1 MKKAIKNILVAI
13 NFSNSSE
20 NAIKIGIAMCKR
32 HKAALHLLKVN
43 KENSFPYP
51 IGKNALLIGYRL
63 ESLMAEMK
71 SLESYTKQ
79 LEETHQIKCYYHI
92 EEGSYSATVARIV
105 NIYNCELLLVEKKPD
120 PILFNL
126 LNNKD
131 VSTIIKYSSCPVL
144 VVPGICS
151 HDNFKK
157 ILFPFWLKNSSSPQL
172 EVTLPIIEKN
182 ASKVILFGAIK
193 SNNDLNELNVVNK
206 LMSSVY
212 KLISFTTKNIE
223 TELENT
229 KAAAKSVLKKA
240 AENKS
245 DLIVISGDATKGL
258 LAHRM
263 LRKNRFIINNSKVPV
278 LNVK

>member
-13 NFSNSSE
+13 NFSDSSD
-20 NAIKIGIAMCKR
+20 NAIKIGISMCKR

-43 KENSFPYP
+43 KETPFPYP
-51 IGKNALLIGYRL
+51 IGKNALLIGFRL
-63 ESLMAEMK
+63 ESMMAEMK
-71 SLESYTKQ
+71 SLESYAKQ

-92 EEGSYSATVARIV
+92 EEGSFTATVARIV
-105 NIYNCELLLVEKKPD
+105 NIYNCELLIVEKKPD
-120 PILFNL
+120 PILFNML
-126 LNNKD
+126 YSRD

-144 VVPGICS
+144 VVPGSCI
-151 HDNFKK
+151 HYNFKK
-157 ILFPFWLKNSSSPQL
+157 ILFPFWLKKSNSPQL

-182 ASKVILFGAIK
+182 ASKVVLFGAIK
-193 SNNDLNELNVVNK
+193 SNNDLNELNIVNK

-212 KLISFTTKNIE
+212 KLISYTTKNIE

-229 KAAAKSVLKKA
+229 KATAKSVLKKA

-245 DLIVISGDATKGL
+245 DLIVISGNASKGL

-263 LRKNRFIINNSKVPV
+263 QRKNRFIINNSKVPV